1 MNLVLA
7 LALLGTSSVAVWA
20 GFTDPEGGPLA
31 GLRNVLAGQG
41 NVKRSNVTGA
51 AFLDSLVGT
60 GSGGNSGGA
69 VPTGTTTGPATG
81 RRAAIVATA
90 KTWIGVRYVWGGT
103 SRSGVDCSG
112 LTLNVYRTNGINL
125 PRVSAAQAL
134 RGTRTNSPAP
144 GDLVAFGAPV
154 FHIGI
159 VTGPDQMIHA
169 PNSRGVVRTES
180 ISACARGMRAPVQY
194 RNLFGSAAPTTSSND
209 GAVST

>member
-31 GLRNVLAGQG
+31 GLRNVLAGGG
-41 NVKRSNVTGA
+41 NVKRSSVSGA
-51 AFLDSLVGT
+51 AFLDSLGGT
-60 GSGGNSGGA
+60 APGGNSGGA
-69 VPTGTTTGPATG
+69 VPTGTTTGPASG

-90 KTWIGVRYVWGGT
+90 RSWIGVRYVWGGT

-112 LTLNVYRTNGINL
+112 LMLNVYRANGISL

-134 RGTRTNSPAP
+134 RGTRTTTPQP

-154 FHIGI
+154 FHIG
-159 VTGPDQMIHA
+159 VVSGPDQMIHA
-169 PNSRGVVRTES
+169 PNSRGVVRVES
-180 ISACARGMRAPVQY
+180 ISAVARGMRAPVQY
-194 RNLFGSAAPTTSSND
+194 RNVLGSAPAAPSDND